1 MNTRQI
7 SKILHDN
14 DFVHESGT
22 PEELK
27 VAEYIMARCEEMGVK
42 PHLEGF
48 EVDMA
53 DVKYSKLTADGVDIP
68 CEGFRLCGSGEVEA
82 PFLYM
87 PSTDPDSIAKAKGK
101 IVLLDSGLTHF
112 VFQDLYAAGV
122 AGIITY
128 TGNVFWRD
136 NDIDHKELRGYVSLG
151 KKKLA
156 VNINAKSAAK
166 LVRMNPKTV
175 KISVTQDEF
184 KGESHNVVAEI
195 PGESDEFIVLSA
207 HYDTTYLSHGSY
219 DNLTGS
225 IGLLGIMDEL
235 RNKKHHYG
243 LRFVWCGSE
252 ERGLL
257 GSKAYA
263 AAHEEELKE
272 KCVLNVNI
280 DMIGS
285 LMGKLMAI
293 GSAEEAAAS
302 YLKYLAAE
310 VGVVLDV
317 RTGVGSTD
325 STSFADKGVP
335 AVTFGRMAPQNQAT
349 IHVRYDTI
357 KVLSMDNILADL
369 KFIAEFTRRM
379 ADAARCPV
387 SRKIPDSVKKQL
399 DEYLN
404 RVRKD

>member
-53 DVKYSKLTADGVDIP
+53 DVTFSKLTADGVDIP

-128 TGNVFWRD
+128 PGNVFWRD

-175 KISVTQDEF
+175 KISVKQDEF
-184 KGESHNVVAEI
+184 KGESHNGVAEI

-235 RNKKHHYG
+235 RNNKDLALLEFQAPQPSLDGFTDELLDDDDIAMKLIENEDITWMFYKM
-243 LRFVWCGSE
+243 SE
-252 ERGLL
+252 RIKRKYLDKLPERTRQNI
-257 GSKAYA
+257 K
-263 AAHEEELKE
+263 EELHIE
-272 KCVLNVNI
+272 
-280 DMIGS
+280 
-285 LMGKLMAI
+285 
-293 GSAEEAAAS
+293 
-302 YLKYLAAE
+302 
-310 VGVVLDV
+310 
-317 RTGVGSTD
+317 
-325 STSFADKGVP
+325 
-335 AVTFGRMAPQNQAT
+335 
-349 IHVRYDTI
+349 
-357 KVLSMDNILADL
+357 
-369 KFIAEFTRRM
+369 
-379 ADAARCPV
+379 
-387 SRKIPDSVKKQL
+387 
-399 DEYLN
+399 
-404 RVRKD
+404 